1 VNQPRKR
8 KSTSKPA
15 HALHMTL
22 LAAALLIPAASLI
35 PFGGLWLWQHGLV
48 IYWALASCAIVASAF
63 LLLRRLL
70 ARAAPARGGQPDE
83 RVEAAGEASWTP
95 RQDEAWQDVLALA
108 STVEPQR
115 LSSRDAAQGL
125 ALETVELV
133 ARRLHPERSEPLLQ
147 FTVPEALAVIERA
160 SKGMRSFVVRTFPLG
175 DRITVAQLMWLYR
188 WRGALQLAE
197 KGFDLWR
204 IVRLLNPLSA
214 ATQEVRERLTR
225 QVFDMGR
232 QHVAQRLAAAFV
244 REIGRAAIDLYGG
257 NLRVTGE
264 ELSAHVTATSRSD
277 LAAVEAREAEPLRI
291 LVAGQTGAG
300 KSSLVN
306 ALANAVEAQ
315 VDALPA
321 TQNFTAYKL
330 THEGLPAA
338 LLVDSPGVA
347 GGKGVDALIRTAAN
361 VDMVLWVSSAGRA
374 ARELDRQAL
383 AAIREHFAGEPNR
396 RRPPM
401 LLVLTHIDALR
412 PFNEWDPPY
421 DLTQASRPKSQAI
434 LGAMQA
440 AGEELGFAPA
450 DIVPVRA
457 DGAAAPYN
465 VDALWARIMELVPDA
480 QRARLLRT
488 LSDARNAQAWSRLWS
503 QAATAGRVLKDTF
516 IKRNP
521 AQTGSDPSRRS
532 SS

>member
-1 VNQPRKR
+1 VSRPPRP
-8 KSTSKPA
+8 KPA
-15 HALHMTL
+15 PRPARTL
-22 LAAALLIPAASLI
+22 QMLLLVAALLIPTASLI

-48 IYWALASCAIVASAF
+48 IYWAAASCTIVATVF
-63 LLLRRLL
+63 LTLKHLLG
-70 ARAAPARGGQPDE
+70 RAAPARETQPGE
-83 RVEAAGEASWTP
+83 VAEAAGDAAWTP
-95 RQDEAWQDVLALA
+95 RQEEAWQDVLAFA

-133 ARRLHPERSEPLLQ
+133 ARRLHPERTDPLLQ

-160 SKGMRSFVVRTFPLG
+160 SSGMRSFVIRTFPLG

-204 IVRLLNPLSA
+204 VMRLINPLSA
-214 ATQEVRERLTR
+214 ATQEVRERMTR

-232 QHVAQRLAAAFV
+232 QHVTQRLASAFV
-244 REIGRAAIDLYGG
+244 REVGRAAIDLYGG
-257 NLRVTGE
+257 NLRVTAA
-264 ELSAHVTATSRSD
+264 ELSAHVTAASRTD
-277 LAAVEAREAEPLRI
+277 LAAAEAREAEPLRI

-306 ALANAVEAQ
+306 ALASAVEAR

-321 TQNFTAYKL
+321 TQRFTAYKL

-338 LLVDSPGVA
+338 LLIDSPGLA
-347 GGKGVDALIRTAAN
+347 GSEGFDALIRNAAN
-361 VDMVLWVSSAGRA
+361 VDMVLWVTSASRA

-383 AAIREHFAGEPNR
+383 AALREHFSAKPNR
-396 RRPPM
+396 RHPPM

-412 PFNEWDPPY
+412 PFTEWDPPY
-421 DLTQASRPKSQAI
+421 DLNQASRAKSRAI
-434 LGAMQA
+434 LGAMEA
-440 AGEELGFAPA
+440 VAEELGFAA
-450 DIVPVRA
+450 AEIVPVRA
-457 DGAAAPYN
+457 NGAAPPYN
-465 VDALWARIMELVPDA
+465 IDALWAKIMELVPDA

-488 LSDARNAQAWSRLWS
+488 LSDIRYASAWPTLWS
-503 QAATAGRVLKDTF
+503 QAANAGRVIKDTF
-516 IKRNP
+516 IKRNSAP
-521 AQTGSDPSRRS
+521 KGSDPSR
-532 SS
+532 